1 MVVKKTIKKSPIKKI
16 ENKPN
21 IIFPE
26 FEVVIRQKYDL
37 NFLSIRKKIIF
48 VGKKIGII
56 GFKLPKLNLWV
67 KYCNWFNK
75 TFNGE

>member
-1 MVVKKTIKKSPIKKI
+1 MVTKKSVKNPPVKKI
-16 ENKPN
+16 ENKSN

-26 FEVVIRQKYDL
+26 FEVTIKQKYDL
-37 NFLSIRKKIIF
+37 NFLSVRKKIIF

-56 GFKLPKLNLWV
+56 GFKLPKYNLWNR
-67 KYCNWFNK
+67 YCNWFNK